1 MPVFVPGLAHVMGW
15 LHLWC
20 DDAASALAW
29 FERESSGETWLV
41 AQTLPGL
48 GAALVR
54 LGRVDDARC
63 ALDRAASLAR
73 RLDMPRVLAD
83 ALEQQANLA
92 GVERAIELHHEA
104 LALRVDHGLRTLY
117 VDSLDALVAL
127 TEPTPEV
134 VRVLSSSETVRNVM
148 GYPRGTRRQMAYTVA
163 VNRLRAT
170 LGERVVDQA
179 WAEGAELSL
188 EQAVAYMRRR
198 RGARKRPSTGWN
210 SLTPTELQV
219 VQLVVDGLNNLDVG
233 ARLFMSRGTVK
244 THLSHVYTKL
254 GVSNRTELATVA
266 AARFHP
272 PPAPGGSGSQ

>member
-1 MPVFVPGLAHVMGW
+1 
-15 LHLWC
+15 
-20 DDAASALAW
+20 
-29 FERESSGETWLV
+29 
-41 AQTLPGL
+41 
-48 GAALVR
+48 
-54 LGRVDDARC
+54 
-63 ALDRAASLAR
+63 
-73 RLDMPRVLAD
+73 
-83 ALEQQANLA
+83 
-92 GVERAIELHHEA
+92 
-104 LALRVDHGLRTLY
+104 
-117 VDSLDALVAL
+117 
-127 TEPTPEV
+127 
-134 VRVLSSSETVRNVM
+134 
-148 GYPRGTRRQMAYTVA
+148 MAYTVA